1 VSKKSL
7 IWIAMTVGSTAG
19 GFVPI
24 LWGGEVISFAA
35 MLLSAIG
42 GFAGIWF
49 GYRFGE

>member
-7 IWIAMTVGSTAG
+7 IWIGLMVGSTAG
-19 GFVPI
+19 GFIPI
-24 LWGGEVISFAA
+24 LWGGDVVSFASVI
-35 MLLSAIG
+35 LSAVG